1 MAPLGLIAGGG
12 RLPEI
17 LQATRPSFT
26 VGLAGFAD
34 PKLADVLLPVGRVG
48 AIFRAL
54 RDADCREVVLAG
66 YFRRPSFATL
76 RLDRTGFGVLLRLL
90 SVWGGDASLLARVVR
105 EFERAGFVV
114 LGAQDV
120 EPALLA
126 REGAMGSL
134 APTSAARAD
143 IAAGFAA
150 AKALGGTQRGQAVLV
165 KDGAILAS
173 EGRGGTAAMLRGTD
187 ARGAILV
194 KVAMPG
200 QDRRVDLPTIGLD
213 TAAQARDAGL
223 RGIALEAGAA
233 LIVDRDATAAACDG
247 AGIFLFGATP

>member
-17 LQATRPSFT
+17 LRAARPCFT

-34 PKLADVLLPVGRVG
+34 PKIADILLPVGRVG
-48 AIFRAL
+48 AIFAAL
-54 RDADCREVVLAG
+54 RGAGCREVALAG
-66 YFRRPSFATL
+66 YFRRPGLAAL
-76 RLDRTGFGVLLRLL
+76 RVDWTGLGVLSRLL
-90 SVWGGDASLLARVVR
+90 SVWRGDASLLARVVG

-120 EPALLA
+120 APALLA
-126 REGAMGSL
+126 SEGAMGSL
-134 APTSAARAD
+134 APAPADRAD

-150 AKALGGTQRGQAVLV
+150 AKALGGTQAGQAVLV
-165 KDGAILAS
+165 KDGAILAR
-173 EGRGGTAAMLRGTD
+173 EGRGGTATMLRGAD
-187 ARGAILV
+187 ARGSVLV

-233 LIVDRDATAAACDG
+233 LIVDRDATAAACDA
-247 AGIFLFGATP
+247 AGVFLFGAAA